1 MGDFAPITRC
11 GGRMEVP
18 DWRQQ
23 RATGAMKRKGWVRI
37 GTVWGLAAVL
47 AAGIATGSLALEGL
61 SLITPGADKD
71 LRAALANASQI
82 LAAEKADATD
92 VREFLAA
99 AQGDYGR
106 LLGALYAQGYY
117 SGVIHIL
124 IDGIEAAAIA
134 PVAPPERIGVI
145 TITVEPGQRFVFVR
159 AEIAPLAQATVIPP
173 RFAQGRIARSTVMQE
188 SVAVAIDQWRAI
200 GHAKARATGQEIV
213 ADHAAQTVDA
223 RFALDPGPRLRF
235 GPLSI
240 SGNKTV
246 REDRIRAIAGY
257 PQGTTFD
264 PAALEKSANRLR
276 RTGAFGSVNMHEA
289 DTIGTGDTLAIEA
302 QLAEAKP
309 RRLGFGAEVVLQEGL
324 SLTGYWQ
331 HRNLMGGAEQ
341 FRVDGRIGGIG
352 GSLSGVDYYLGARL
366 TRPGTPDPDTQ
377 AYVQARLEHQNETD
391 FDADRASVQI
401 GFNRVLSDQFAGE
414 IGAGFAFER
423 ITDGLGTTNFSS
435 LSLPISIAWDRRDRT
450 DATTSGTYLAAGLT
464 PFLGFNGT
472 GTGARLT
479 FDGRAFRPLGEKLVL
494 AGRLQGG
501 TVIASG
507 LAQTPRDYLFDSGGG
522 GTVRGQPFRS
532 LGVSSP
538 CGARG
543 GAGCL
548 LATGGRSFLGLSGE
562 VRTSFGK
569 SLGLVAFADAGFI
582 SAGAFGSSPSGAGTW
597 HSGAGIGLRYD
608 TPIGP
613 IRLDVAAPV
622 SGPTGDGVQVYLGI
636 GQAF

>member
-1 MGDFAPITRC
+1 M
-11 GGRMEVP
+11 
-18 DWRQQ
+18 
-23 RATGAMKRKGWVRI
+23 TGKGWNRNARVKAA
-37 GTVWGLAAVL
+37 AAVL
-47 AAGIATGSLALEGL
+47 VACLAATFIASAAFALDGL
-61 SLITPGADKD
+61 TLTTPGADKD
-71 LRAALANASQI
+71 LRAALANASQV
-82 LAAEKADATD
+82 LAAEKAKATD
-92 VREFLAA
+92 VAEYLAA

-124 IDGIEAAAIA
+124 IDGVEAAAIA
-134 PVAPPERIGVI
+134 PVSPPARISGI
-145 TITVEPGQRFVFVR
+145 AITVESGPRFVFSR
-159 AEIAPLAQATVIPP
+159 AEVAPLAPGTVIPP

-188 SVAVAIDQWRAI
+188 SVLAAIDQWRAT

-213 ADHAAQTVDA
+213 ADHAAQTVAA
-223 RFALDPGPRLRF
+223 RFSLDPGPRLRF

-257 PQGTTFD
+257 PEGAQFD
-264 PAALEKSANRLR
+264 PAALEKSAARLR
-276 RTGAFGSVNMHEA
+276 RTGAFGSVTMREA
-289 DTIGTGDTLAIEA
+289 DAIGPGDLLAIEA

-309 RRLGFGAEVVLQEGL
+309 RRLGFGAEVILQEGL

-331 HRNLMGGAEQ
+331 HRNLLGGAEQ
-341 FRVDGRIGGIG
+341 FRIDGRIGGIG
-352 GSLSGVDYYLGARL
+352 GSLSGVDYSLGARL

-377 AYVQARLEHQNETD
+377 AYLQTRLEHQDEAD
-391 FDADRASVQI
+391 FDADRASIQI
-401 GFNRVLSDQFAGE
+401 GFNRVLSDHLTAE

-423 ITDGLGTTNFSS
+423 TTDILGTTNFSS
-435 LSLPISIAWDRRDRT
+435 LSVPLSITWDHRDQT
-450 DATTSGTYLAAGLT
+450 NATTRGLYLAAGLT

-479 FDGRAFRPLGEKLVL
+479 FDARAFQPLGGALVL

-501 TVIASG
+501 TVFASG
-507 LAQTPRDYLFDSGGG
+507 LQQTPRDYLFYSGGG

-532 LGVSSP
+532 LGVSGA
-538 CGARG
+538 CGTRG
-543 GAGCL
+543 GAGCVIQ
-548 LATGGRSFLGLSGE
+548 TGGRSFLGLSGE
-562 VRTSFGK
+562 VRTSLGK

-582 SAGAFGSSPSGAGTW
+582 SAGQFGASQSGASQSGASQSGSSQSGAGIW

-613 IRLDVAAPV
+613 IRFDVAAPV
-622 SGPTGDGVQVYLGI
+622 SGPTGDGVQLYLGI